1 MTFRVA
7 VSWIVP
13 KADGEGE
20 AMPTSPEIREAIRQ
34 GSWIRKMFEE
44 GARLK
49 SAKGADNVFD
59 FSLGN
64 PYGTPPD
71 ELLAEMRKL
80 LAVPPDDLH
89 RYMPNAGFPDVRKRI
104 ATSLTRTIGLP
115 FTGDL
120 VIMTTGAAG
129 AINVALQA
137 ILSPGDEV
145 IVIAPY
151 FAEYLFYLRTVGGVP
166 VVAESSGEFQLDIEA
181 IRAALS
187 DRTKAVI
194 LNTPNNPSGAV
205 YPRDALLALDA
216 LLGEREKRTGNP
228 VYVLSD
234 EPYRKIVYPG
244 YAFSPPASALRNT
257 LIAYSHSKDLNV
269 PGERIGYLAVSPRA
283 ADAEEISEACVFC
296 NRVLGFVNAPSLM
309 QRAVAVVQDLE
320 PDFPVYRA
328 NRDVLVA
335 ALAEAGFSV
344 VPPGGAFYLF
354 PRSPS
359 GDEMEFV
366 AAAREENILVVPGRG
381 FGREGHFRVAFCVP
395 PDTVTKSLPA
405 WKRLGRR
412 FFPGRRTGA
421 GR

>member
-1 MTFRVA
+1 
-7 VSWIVP
+7 
-13 KADGEGE
+13 
-20 AMPTSPEIREAIRQ
+20 MPTSPEIREAIRQ

-49 SAKGADNVFD
+49 SAMGPDNVFD

-64 PYGTPPD
+64 PYGAPPV
-71 ELLAEMRKL
+71 ELLEEIRKL
-80 LAVPPDDLH
+80 AAAPPADLH
-89 RYMPNAGFPDVRKRI
+89 RYMPNAGFPEVRNTV
-104 ATSLTRTIGLP
+104 AASLERSTGLP
-115 FTGDL
+115 FRGDH

-129 AINVALQA
+129 ALNVALRA

-145 IVIAPY
+145 LVIAPY
-151 FAEYLFYLRTVGGVP
+151 FAEYLFYIRNVGGVP
-166 VVAESSGEFQLDIEA
+166 VVAESAEDFQLDVGA

-194 LNTPNNPSGAV
+194 LNTPNNPTGAV
-205 YPRDALLALDA
+205 YPREALLALDECLA
-216 LLGEREKRTGNP
+216 GREKRTGNP

-244 YAFSPPASALRNT
+244 FSFVPPAAALRNT

-283 ADAEEISEACVFC
+283 ADAGEISEASVFC

-328 NRDVLVA
+328 NRDALVA
-335 ALAEAGFSV
+335 TLADAGFPV

-366 AAAREENILVVPGRG
+366 AAAREENLLVVPGSG
-381 FGREGHFRVAFCVP
+381 FGRKGHFRVAFCVP
-395 PDTVTKSLPA
+395 PDTVTRSLPA
-405 WKRLGRR
+405 WRRLGGR
-412 FFPGRRTGA
+412 FFPGRGQGA
-421 GR
+421 VR